1 MGDEMNDNQREKLR
15 GIADNDAISMILSAN
30 TDFGHTELGGMV
42 SVKKFGDVTKDI
54 EWFFGTKK
62 VREEC
67 RCCETWAGAKRYVYC
82 PDCGNK
88 IK

>member
-1 MGDEMNDNQREKLR
+1 MTENQRKR
-15 GIADNDAISMILSAN
+15 FNAASDKDAISMILSAN

-42 SVKKFGDVTKDI
+42 SVKKFEEVAKDI
-54 EWFFGTKK
+54 EWYYTTIS
-62 VREEC
+62 VRKGC
-67 RCCETWAGAKRYVYC
+67 RCCETWAGAKRYIYC